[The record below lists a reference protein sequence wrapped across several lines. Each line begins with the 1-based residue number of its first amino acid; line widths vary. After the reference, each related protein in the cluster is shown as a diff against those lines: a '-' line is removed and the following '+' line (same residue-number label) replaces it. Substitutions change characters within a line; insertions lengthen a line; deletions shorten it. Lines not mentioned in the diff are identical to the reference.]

1 MHINKAA
8 LTPVFSQRS
17 ASRNTKVAQFMLNF
31 LQISGCHVDM
41 PMPSATP
48 PQRPGLPALAVLLFA
63 LLHPLHSP
71 AQDTLGRIE
80 NEGIE
85 RTGERQATQRRID
98 ALDAQNRELLED
110 YRGELRIVQGLETYV
125 AMLGQQIEGQN
136 EEIDIIT
143 TSISDVAVIERQV
156 LPLLSRMIDSL
167 EQFIAL
173 DMPFLREERANR
185 VEGLRSLLGRS
196 DVTVAEK
203 ARRVFEAY
211 QIETEFGRTIEAYK
225 AKVALA
231 GGEFDADFLRIGRI
245 ALMYRTV
252 GDGRLG
258 RWDAQA
264 GQWRELPATP
274 YRRLIEQGLR
284 VARQEIAPE
293 LISIPLNPAQV
304 ASE

>member
-1 MHINKAA
+1 
-8 LTPVFSQRS
+8 
-17 ASRNTKVAQFMLNF
+17 
-31 LQISGCHVDM
+31 
-41 PMPSATP
+41 MPSTC
-48 PQRPGLPALAVLLFA
+48 
-63 LLHPLHSP
+63 
-71 AQDTLGRIE
+71 TLGTLRRYATGIMLPLLLLVLPLPGTAQQPLERIE
-80 NEGIE
+80 DEGIE
-85 RTGERQATQRRID
+85 RTAERQETQRRID

-125 AMLGQQIEGQN
+125 SMLGQQIEGQDQ
-136 EEIDIIT
+136 EIEILT
-143 TSISDVAVIERQV
+143 TSIGDVAVIERQV
-156 LPLLSRMIDSL
+156 LPLLLRMIDSL
-167 EQFIAL
+167 EQFIEL
-173 DMPFLREERANR
+173 DLPFLRAERSTR
-185 VEGLRSLLGRS
+185 VERLRTLLGRS

-225 AKVALA
+225 AKLQLP
-231 GGEFDADFLRIGRI
+231 GGDFDADFLRIGRI

-258 RWDAQA
+258 RWDEAS